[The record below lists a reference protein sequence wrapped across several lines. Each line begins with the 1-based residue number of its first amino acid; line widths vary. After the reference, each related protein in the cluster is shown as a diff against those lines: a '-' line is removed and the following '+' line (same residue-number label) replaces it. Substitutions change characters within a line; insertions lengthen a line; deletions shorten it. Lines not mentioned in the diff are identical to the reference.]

1 MPICRRMSVTLT
13 FLIVAAAVAAYM
25 LFGSRLLLACYLREL
40 RGLNVPP
47 ALDDAIITYP
57 LA

>member
-1 MPICRRMSVTLT
+1 MSVTLT
-13 FLIVAAAVAAYM
+13 LLIVTAAVAAFM
-25 LFGSRLLLACYLREL
+25 LFGHRLLLAYYLREL